1 MVVTPAAAE
10 QGGRAEGQEEEEEEE
25 EEGQVEEQ
33 VEELAEVQVAEEQAE
48 RTRLLKPGWW
58 IYQRCVHMGVLFC
71 LLC

>member
-25 EEGQVEEQ
+25 VQVEEQ
-33 VEELAEVQVAEEQAE
+33 VEEQAEVQVAEEQAE
-48 RTRLLKPGWW
+48 RIRLLKPGWW
-58 IYQRCVHMGVLFC
+58 IYQRCVHVGVLFC